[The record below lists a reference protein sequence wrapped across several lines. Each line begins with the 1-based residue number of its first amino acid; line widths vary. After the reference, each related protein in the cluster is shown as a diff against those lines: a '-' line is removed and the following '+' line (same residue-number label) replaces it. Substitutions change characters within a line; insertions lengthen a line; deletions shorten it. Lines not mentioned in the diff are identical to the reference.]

1 MKFCFFDDFSFL
13 SKYRFSIDGLNL
25 NREIIQRFE
34 ISKFY
39 KFLTKKRLGDCKT
52 VIRIISAVHSEK
64 LRGLRLT
71 LFPVYTL
78 FPYTLRADFF
88 FISLETKPLNILT
101 QTQDF
106 LFSLLDHF

>member
-13 SKYRFSIDGLNL
+13 SKYRYSIDGLNL

-39 KFLTKKRLGDCKT
+39 KFLTKKNCKT

-64 LRGLRLT
+64 LMGLRLT

-88 FISLETKPLNILT
+88 S
-101 QTQDF
+101 
-106 LFSLLDHF
+106 FSGD